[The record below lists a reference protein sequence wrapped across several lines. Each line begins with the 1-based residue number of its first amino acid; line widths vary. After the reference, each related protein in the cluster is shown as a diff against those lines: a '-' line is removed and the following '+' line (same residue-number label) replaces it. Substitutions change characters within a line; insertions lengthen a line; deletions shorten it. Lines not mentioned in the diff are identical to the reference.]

1 MAIIFVVFVVLLIL
15 FFWLHF
21 IMAQQIESVG
31 REIQAAQQELDKIQR
46 KNDMLKG
53 QIVNASTQK
62 SMAQRAR
69 EHNYQPQEPLYLS
82 VDQPLP
88 PSSQAWDETGLS
100 ILWAGA
106 EQNQNVER

>member
-21 IMAQQIESVG
+21 IMAQQIEAVG
-31 REIQAAQQELDKIQR
+31 REIQAARQELDKIERQ
-46 KNDMLKG
+46 NDMLKG

-69 EHNYQPQEPLYLS
+69 ERNYQPQEPLYLS

-88 PSSQAWDETGLS
+88 PSKHAWDETGSS
-100 ILWAGA
+100 ILWAGS